1 MTQHNTQHCKT
12 QHDTTRHDT
21 TRHDT
26 TQHDT
31 AQHNTTQ
38 HNTTP
43 QHNCIA
49 QTKHNAAQHNNNNN
63 MTQDNTMAHIIVTV
77 CRAVE
82 LGITAEDLASADD
95 DFEDRSPRR
104 PLAVAE
110 SDTEVTRAQ
119 VNYQDFAA
127 CIRHCSD
134 SS

>member
-1 MTQHNTQHCKT
+1 
-12 QHDTTRHDT
+12 
-21 TRHDT
+21 
-26 TQHDT
+26 
-31 AQHNTTQ
+31 
-38 HNTTP
+38 
-43 QHNCIA
+43 
-49 QTKHNAAQHNNNNN
+49 
-63 MTQDNTMAHIIVTV
+63 MAHIIVTV

-127 CIRHCSD
+127 CIRHCCLSLLHTKWMGYTCTYELGIFL
-134 SS
+134 

>member
-1 MTQHNTQHCKT
+1 
-12 QHDTTRHDT
+12 
-21 TRHDT
+21 
-26 TQHDT
+26 
-31 AQHNTTQ
+31 
-38 HNTTP
+38 
-43 QHNCIA
+43 
-49 QTKHNAAQHNNNNN
+49 
-63 MTQDNTMAHIIVTV
+63 MAHIIVTV